1 MSGARILVVEDE
13 EPLRMALC
21 DALRSEGFQ
30 VMEAADGIAGRDLA
44 LREDPDL
51 VLLDLMLPKLD
62 GFGVLSALR
71 ADRLTAPVV
80 ILSARGEEWDRIQGF
95 EVGADDY
102 VVKPF
107 SMRELLLR
115 VRALLQRESGGAPG
129 ISGESRSARFG
140 SVVVDFAG
148 YSLTIDGR
156 RRGLSRK
163 ELDLLRFFLEHPGEV
178 LERERILDGVWGTDE
193 FPSTRTVDMHVL
205 KLRRK
210 LEADPERPVHLM
222 TVHGVGYK
230 FLIKP
235 DLGAR

>member
-21 DALRSEGFQ
+21 DALRSEGFE
-30 VMEAADGIAGRDLA
+30 VLEAADGIAGRDTA

-62 GFGVLSALR
+62 GFGVLTALR
-71 ADRLTAPVV
+71 ADRLSAPVV

-129 ISGESRSARFG
+129 IAGERQSARFG
-140 SVVVDFAG
+140 KVVVDFAG
-148 YSLTIDGR
+148 YSLTIDGE

-178 LERERILDGVWGTDE
+178 LERDRILDGVWGTDE

-210 LEADPERPVHLM
+210 LEADPEHPEHLL

-230 FLIKP
+230 FLK
-235 DLGAR
+235 